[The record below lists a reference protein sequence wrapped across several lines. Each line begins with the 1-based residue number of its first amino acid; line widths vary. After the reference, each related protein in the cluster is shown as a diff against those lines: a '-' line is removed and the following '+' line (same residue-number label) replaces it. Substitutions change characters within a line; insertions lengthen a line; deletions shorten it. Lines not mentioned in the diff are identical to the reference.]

1 MAELDHLVYSVPDL
15 TAASSD
21 AVRQFGAAPAFG
33 GQHPGRGTHNALV
46 SLGECYLELISPD
59 PTQPAP
65 TSPRPFGIDGMSEPG
80 FVAFAVRPS
89 AGETLDDLVAAMRD
103 AGVDPGAAS
112 AMSRAT
118 PSGETLSWRLTFP
131 DDRHGGVL
139 PFLIDWGDTPK
150 PHTTAPRGHTLAS
163 LTIATDDVGLVAGV
177 IDGLGLGDQI
187 EVTAGEPALTPRLE
201 HRQRGQ

>member
-1 MAELDHLVYSVPDL
+1 MAELDHLVYYVPDL

-21 AVRQFGAAPAFG
+21 AVQQFGATPAFG
-33 GQHPGRGTHNALV
+33 GRHPGRGTHNALV
-46 SLGECYLELISPD
+46 SLGQCYLELIAPD

-65 TSPRPFGIDGMSEPG
+65 TSPRPFGIDELTEPG
-80 FVAFAVRPS
+80 FVAFAVRP
-89 AGETLDDLVAAMRD
+89 ATGETLDDLVATMRN
-103 AGVDPGAAS
+103 AGADPGTAS

-150 PHTTAPRGHTLAS
+150 PHTTAPRGHALTS
-163 LTIATDDVGLVAGV
+163 LTIATDDVDLVAGV
-177 IDGLGLGDQI
+177 IDGLGLGGQI
-187 EVTAGEPALTPRLE
+187 EVTAGDPALTPHLG
-201 HRQRGQ
+201 H